1 MKVRFSIYRYNE
13 FMDALGDLLQKKAE
27 NLDTSVGDDLKLIQI
42 ELDRLFGEGVARARS
57 ISDRAALIITT
68 TDSSKMT
75 TIRYA
80 HTQIMAAIRNQTDRN
95 VVRIVIRIE

>member
-42 ELDRLFGEGVARARS
+42 ELDRLFGEGIARARS
-57 ISDRAALIITT
+57 ISDRAALIISTG
-68 TDSSKMT
+68 DSSNMT

-80 HTQIMAAIRNQTDRN
+80 HTQIMAAIRNQTDRKID
-95 VVRIVIRIE
+95 RIVIRIE